1 MLCGTRGANGLF
13 PKLTGKSRNAV
24 TLALLSLQTKDND
37 EFAGSAILGL
47 SLRSSDFIQMLKEVD
62 ASRSEMDQSAVL
74 FITDCIRGKLGVL
87 GSTADISMLLTK
99 LFDQLISIYSS
110 QNLIAS
116 NDNSG
121 SRDYTR
127 VSIFADFICL
137 PFMLQKPTFKVYG
150 I

>member
-1 MLCGTRGANGLF
+1 LLCGTRGANGLF

-24 TLALLSLQTKDND
+24 TSTPLSLQTKDND

-47 SLRSSDFIQMLKEVD
+47 PLQSSDFIQMLKEVD
-62 ASRSEMDQSAVL
+62 ASRSEMDQSE
-74 FITDCIRGKLGVL
+74 LGVL
-87 GSTADISMLLTK
+87 GSTADIPMLPTK

-110 QNLIAS
+110 QNSIAS

-127 VSIFADFICL
+127 VSIFADSICL
-137 PFMLQKPTFKVYG
+137 PCMLQKPTIKVYG